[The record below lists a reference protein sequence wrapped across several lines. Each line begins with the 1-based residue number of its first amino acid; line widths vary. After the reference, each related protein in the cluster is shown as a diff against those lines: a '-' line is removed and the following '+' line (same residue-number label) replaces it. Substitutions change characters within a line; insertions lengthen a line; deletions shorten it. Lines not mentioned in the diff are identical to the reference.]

1 MKHTVSYII
10 LLSFILISSNSA
22 SADDSQL
29 SEIEI
34 QESSDWEII
43 VIDQSTSLP
52 NGNETFSDGDYVSIS
67 VKVSNT
73 GNQSINGSWKLK
85 LLSEGVWHSSVG
97 QNETWDA
104 NDDLLSEITLG
115 PLIEGI
121 MTLKFEI
128 SIDNSTSCLLYTS
141 PSPRDS

>member
-10 LLSFILISSNSA
+10 LLYYLLISSNA
-22 SADDSQL
+22 ESADDSQL

-34 QESSDWEII
+34 QESSDWELI

-73 GNQSINGSWKLK
+73 GNQSIDGSWKLK
-85 LLSEGVWHSSVG
+85 LVSVGVWHSSVG
-97 QNETWDA
+97 QIESWDA
-104 NDDLLSEITLG
+104 NDDLLSEMTLG
-115 PLIEGI
+115 RLLEGI
-121 MTLKFEI
+121 M
-128 SIDNSTSCLLYTS
+128 
-141 PSPRDS
+141 

>member
-34 QESSDWEII
+34 QESSDWQII

-52 NGNETFSDGDYVSIS
+52 NGNETFSDGDYVRIT
-67 VKVSNT
+67 VQVSNT

-85 LLSEGVWHSSVG
+85 LLSEGVWHASVG

-104 NDDLLSEITLG
+104 NDDRLSEMTLG
-115 PLIEGI
+115 PLIELSLI
-121 MTLKFEI
+121 HI
-128 SIDNSTSCLLYTS
+128 
-141 PSPRDS
+141 

>member
-73 GNQSINGSWKLK
+73 GNQTINGSWKLK
-85 LLSEGVWHSSVG
+85 LLS
-97 QNETWDA
+97 
-104 NDDLLSEITLG
+104 
-115 PLIEGI
+115 
-121 MTLKFEI
+121 
-128 SIDNSTSCLLYTS
+128 
-141 PSPRDS
+141 